1 MLRNYIKIAFR
12 HLIKNK
18 GYSAINIGG
27 LAVGMGAAMLIGLWV
42 YDELSFNK
50 YHQNYDRIAQ
60 LMQQQTLDGEIV
72 TGNNVPIPLASELKS
87 NFPNDFKHV
96 VLSSWTTRHIL
107 SSGTSKFIKAGNFMS
122 PEAAEMLSLEMVHGT
137 WAGLKEPGS
146 VLLSES
152 VANAFFG
159 NADPLNQVIKLD
171 NELNV
176 KVAGVYKD
184 LPYNSEFKEVR
195 FIAPWDLYVAS
206 TDWVRE
212 AQANSNW
219 SSSSFQIYAQLS
231 ENADVQNVSA
241 KIKDIKAKKADQNEL
256 RFKPEILLHPMSRW
270 HLYSEWK
277 NGVNVGGRV
286 QFVWL
291 FAVIGLFVLFL
302 ACINFMNLSTARSE
316 KRSKEVGIRKAIG
329 SLRGQ
334 LIGQFFSESFL
345 IVGLALVISL
355 LLVQVTLPIFNQLA
369 DKEMV
374 MLWLNPFF
382 WAGVIIF
389 SMVTG
394 LVAGSYPAF
403 YLSSFQPIKTL
414 KGTGARTGLATALPR
429 KVLVVLQFTVS
440 ITLIIGTIVVYRQIL
455 HAKSRPIGYNREN
468 LVTIHVNTPDIHNH
482 FDAVLHDLVKTGS
495 ATSMTE
501 SMGPP
506 TEVRSANV
514 GFDWKGKDPDLEAEF
529 ATIGISHDF
538 GKTLGWDFVAGR
550 DFSKT
555 FSTDSAGFI
564 LNETAVKFM
573 GLGRPNVAAAIGET
587 VKWEGRSFRIL
598 GVVKD
603 MIMESP
609 YEPVRQTIF
618 FIRPRAGDFITIR
631 INPASDTQKALQNI
645 EAVFKQYSPDAPFAY
660 EFVDQEYD
668 FKFESEERISNLAA
682 AFASLAILISCL
694 GLFGLASFMAE
705 QRTKEIGVRKVLG
718 ASILNLWSLLS
729 LDFITLVLISCLLS
743 APIAWFTMNNWLN
756 NYEYHTAVSWWI
768 FIIAGTGVL
777 LITMLTVSY
786 QAIKAAMLNPVKSLK
801 SE

>member
-12 HLIKNK
+12 HLVKNK
-18 GYSAINIGG
+18 GYSVINFGG
-27 LAVGMGAAMLIGLWV
+27 LAVGMAAAMLIGLWV

-72 TGNNVPIPLASELKS
+72 TGNNVPIPLGSELKS

-107 SSGTSKFIKAGNFMS
+107 SSGTSKFTKAGNFMS

-176 KVAGVYKD
+176 KVTGVYKD

-219 SSSSFQIYAQLS
+219 SSSSFQIYAQLT
-231 ENADVQNVSA
+231 EKANVQSVSA
-241 KIKDIKAKKADQNEL
+241 KIKDIKARKADQNEL

-277 NGVNVGGRV
+277 NGLNVGGRM

-345 IVGLALVISL
+345 IVGIALVISL
-355 LLVQVTLPIFNQLA
+355 LLVQIMLPFFNQMA

-374 MLWLNPFF
+374 MLWSNPLF
-382 WAGVIIF
+382 WVGVITF
-389 SMVTG
+389 SVVTG

-414 KGTGARTGLATALPR
+414 KGTGARMGLAAALPR

-455 HAKSRPIGYNREN
+455 HAKSRPIGYNRED

-482 FDAVLHDLVKTGS
+482 FNAVLHDLVKAGS

-573 GLGRPNVAAAIGET
+573 GLDRPNVAAALGET

>member
-12 HLIKNK
+12 SLVKNK

-27 LAVGMGAAMLIGLWV
+27 LAIGMAAAMLIGLWV

-60 LMQQQTLDGEIV
+60 LMQQQTLDGEVI
-72 TGNNVPIPLASELKS
+72 TGSNVPIPLAAELKNS
-87 NFPNDFKHV
+87 FPGDFDNV

-107 SSGTSKFIKAGNFMS
+107 AYEEEKFIKPGNFMS
-122 PEAAEMLSLEMVHGT
+122 PEAADMLSLQMVRGT
-137 WAGLKEPGS
+137 RAGLKEPGS

-159 NADPLNQVIKLD
+159 NSNPLNKVIKLD
-171 NELNV
+171 NESNV

-184 LPYNSEFKEVR
+184 FPYNSEFKEVR

-206 TDWVRE
+206 TDWVKD
-212 AQANSNW
+212 AQANGDW
-219 SSSSFQIYAQLS
+219 GGSSFQIYAQLS
-231 ENADVQNVSA
+231 ERADMQAVSS
-241 KIKDIKAKKADQNEL
+241 KIRNIKARKADKNEL

-270 HLYSEWK
+270 HLYSDWK
-277 NGVNVGGRV
+277 NGVNAGGRI

-291 FAVIGLFVLFL
+291 FSIIGVFVLFL

-316 KRSKEVGIRKAIG
+316 KRAKEVGIRKAIG
-329 SLRGQ
+329 SLRRQ
-334 LIGQFFSESFL
+334 LIAQFFSESFL
-345 IVGLALVISL
+345 VVLLALVISL
-355 LLVQVTLPIFNQLA
+355 LIVQVMLPFFNRMA

-374 MLWLNPFF
+374 MLWSDPIF
-382 WAGVIIF
+382 WAVVISF
-389 SMVTG
+389 STVTG
-394 LVAGSYPAF
+394 LIAGSYPAF

-414 KGTGARTGLATALPR
+414 KGSGARIGLAAVLPR

-440 ITLIIGTIVVYRQIL
+440 ITLIIGTIVVYRQVL
-455 HAKSRPIGYNREN
+455 HAKNRPIGYNREN

-482 FDAVLHDLVKTGS
+482 FEAVQHDLLKTGTIT
-495 ATSMTE
+495 AMAE

-538 GKTLGWDFVAGR
+538 GKTLDWDFVAGR
-550 DFSKT
+550 DFSRS
-555 FSTDSAGFI
+555 FSTDSSGFI

-573 GLGRPNVAAAIGET
+573 GLDRPNVEAAIGET

-618 FIRPRAGDFITIR
+618 FIRPRAGDFVTIR
-631 INPASDTQKALQNI
+631 INPARETQQALKNI
-645 EAVFKQYSPDAPFAY
+645 EAVFKRYSPDAPFNY
-660 EFVDQEYD
+660 DFVDQEYD
-668 FKFESEERISNLAA
+668 FKFESEEHISNLAS

-729 LDFITLVLISCLLS
+729 LEFVALVLISCLLS
-743 APIAWFTMNNWLN
+743 VPIAWYTMNNWLN
-756 NYEYHTAVSWWI
+756 NYKYHTAISWWI
-768 FIIAGTGVL
+768 FVAAGLGVL
-777 LITMLTVSY
+777 VITLFTVSY